1 MGSEREAI
9 SQLAVKWVSSGPG
22 GRRELRVDV
31 AAVAGVAAGS
41 SAAVAILTQS
51 TAAAAIAVIGLAVMV
66 VTLRRP
72 NPWLATTKDLTTLS
86 LSDEDLDACFS
97 AARRSGTGGV
107 RSETEVVLDSVTLV
121 LPGRQWRA
129 PDVPT
134 VRFQVREPEA
144 LGWWILAFDRPPP
157 RPSAVEA
164 GADRGHG
171 IGAVASPP
179 WRLDAS
185 WRQLV
190 ALSWLRMQPFV
201 GTVVLEP
208 LPGSRGRRR
217 YWAIRYRSADPA
229 RRGETIAFRL
239 RSTGLY
245 RPASTRRARGGAA
258 AAVGDR

>member
-1 MGSEREAI
+1 MATTRFS
-9 SQLAVKWVSSGPG
+9 PG
-22 GRRELRVDV
+22 RGGHRELRVDV

-41 SAAVAILTQS
+41 SAAVAILTQ
-51 TAAAAIAVIGLAVMV
+51 AAGAAVIAVIGLAVMV

-72 NPWLATTKDLTTLS
+72 NPWLATTKDLSTVS
-86 LSDEDLDACFS
+86 LSDDDLDACF
-97 AARRSGTGGV
+97 AAALRSGTGRK
-107 RSETEVVLDSVTLV
+107 RSEAEVVLDSVRLV
-121 LPGRQWRA
+121 QPGRRWRA

-134 VRFQVREPEA
+134 VRFRVREAEGR
-144 LGWWILAFDRPPP
+144 GWWILAFDRPPP
-157 RPSAVEA
+157 RLSAFEV
-164 GADRGHG
+164 GADGGHS
-171 IGAVASPP
+171 IGTLTVPP

-190 ALSWLRMQPFV
+190 ALSWPRMQPFV

-217 YWAIRYRSADPA
+217 YWEISYRSAEPA
-229 RRGETIAFRL
+229 RRGETTSFRL

-245 RPASTRRARGGAA
+245 RPARTRRARDGAA